1 MYRKISNSWFKH
13 WDFIVLDLITLQ
25 LIFAVSIMLRNGL
38 MNPYEE
44 DIYLQEAVILC
55 LADICTVFFTE
66 EYSGIMRRGYFQE
79 FKAALKHVLIVYSIM
94 ISYLFLIKKGQDFS
108 RISLAIFVVFGLIGI
123 YSERILWKTYLLK
136 RKKFFT
142 IRGQF

>member
-38 MNPYEE
+38 MTPYGE

-94 ISYLFLIKKGQDFS
+94 ISYLFLIKKDKIFQGFLWLFCCFWLDWNLF
-108 RISLAIFVVFGLIGI
+108 RKNSLENIFA
-123 YSERILWKTYLLK
+123 E
-136 RKKFFT
+136 KKKSFL
-142 IRGQF
+142 R